1 MARLPRLELA
11 TQILPAGFTQFLN
24 DLRVLRCQPI
34 VQFIKTFDGREH
46 WHRNLDNVPRHTL
59 SVSALHFESKHGA
72 ESVGGGN

>member
-11 TQILPAGFTQFLN
+11 TQILPAGFTQFFN

-46 WHRNLDNVPRHTL
+46 WHRNLDNVPRHAL

>member
-1 MARLPRLELA
+1 
-11 TQILPAGFTQFLN
+11 
-24 DLRVLRCQPI
+24 LRCQPI

-46 WHRNLDNVPRHTL
+46 WHRNLDNVPQHAL